1 MTGKNKNIPGD
12 PDSGNRHEVSHIDY
26 AEVVAPGA
34 STVVNNHTVIIRFT
48 FTIRISGES
57 LERMFRVLKEKFGT
71 IWKKQRETHF
81 DGESSYEVMVYA
93 LEGTPSEMVS
103 ALRYIR
109 EALGDDAAMSV
120 RYTSR
125 KYHFERG
132 ELALSQ
138 AINIAMH
145 ERDL

>member
-1 MTGKNKNIPGD
+1 MTGKNNTPGD
-12 PDSGNRHEVSHIDY
+12 PCNGNSHQAYHIDR

-34 STVVNNHTVIIRFT
+34 STVVNNHTVIIRFS

-93 LEGTPSEMVS
+93 LEGTPSVMAL

-109 EALGDDAAMSV
+109 EEMGDDVVTSV
-120 RYTSR
+120 SYTS
-125 KYHFERG
+125 KKCHFERG
-132 ELALSQ
+132 GLTLSQ
-138 AINIAMH
+138 AINIATH
-145 ERDL
+145 ESDL

>member
-1 MTGKNKNIPGD
+1 MTGKNNTPGD
-12 PDSGNRHEVSHIDY
+12 PCNGNPHRVYHIDH
-26 AEVVAPGA
+26 ADVVAPSA
-34 STVVNNHTVIIRFT
+34 STVVNNHTVIIRFS

-93 LEGTPSEMVS
+93 LEGTPSVMAL

-109 EALGDDAAMSV
+109 EEMGDDVVTSV
-120 RYTSR
+120 SYTS
-125 KYHFERG
+125 KKCHFERG
-132 ELALSQ
+132 GLTLSQ
-138 AINIAMH
+138 AINIATH
-145 ERDL
+145 ESDL

>member
-1 MTGKNKNIPGD
+1 MTGKNNTPGD
-12 PDSGNRHEVSHIDY
+12 PCNGNPHRAYHIDH
-26 AEVVAPGA
+26 ADVVAPGA
-34 STVVNNHTVIIRFT
+34 STVVNNHTVIIRFS

-109 EALGDDAAMSV
+109 EALGDDAVTSV
-120 RYTSR
+120 SYTS
-125 KYHFERG
+125 KKCHFERG
-132 ELALSQ
+132 GLTLSQ
-138 AINIAMH
+138 AINIATH
-145 ERDL
+145 ESDL

>member
-1 MTGKNKNIPGD
+1 MTGKNNTPGD
-12 PDSGNRHEVSHIDY
+12 PCNGNSHQAYHIDR

-34 STVVNNHTVIIRFT
+34 STVVNNHTVIIRFS

-81 DGESSYEVMVYA
+81 DGESSYEVMIYA
-93 LEGTPSEMVS
+93 LEGTPSEMAL

-109 EALGDDAAMSV
+109 EEMGDDAVTSV
-120 RYTSR
+120 SYTS
-125 KYHFERG
+125 KKCHFERG
-132 ELALSQ
+132 GLTLSQ
-138 AINIAMH
+138 AINIATH
-145 ERDL
+145 ESDL

>member
-1 MTGKNKNIPGD
+1 MTGKNNTPGD
-12 PDSGNRHEVSHIDY
+12 PCNGNSHQAYHIDR

-57 LERMFRVLKEKFGT
+57 LERLFCALKEKFGT
-71 IWKKQRETHF
+71 MWIKERKTHF

-93 LEGTPSEMVS
+93 LEGNPSVMVL

-109 EALGDDAAMSV
+109 EKMGDDAVTSV
-120 RYTSR
+120 NYTS
-125 KYHFERG
+125 KKCHFERG
-132 ELALSQ
+132 GLTLSQ
-138 AINIAMH
+138 AINIATH
-145 ERDL
+145 ESDL

>member
-1 MTGKNKNIPGD
+1 MTGKNNTPGD
-12 PDSGNRHEVSHIDY
+12 PCNGNSHQAYHIDH
-26 AEVVAPGA
+26 ADVVAPGA

-81 DGESSYEVMVYA
+81 DGESSYEVMGYA
-93 LEGTPSEMVS
+93 LEGTPSVMAL

-109 EALGDDAAMSV
+109 EEMGDDAVTSV
-120 RYTSR
+120 SYTS
-125 KYHFERG
+125 KKCHFERG
-132 ELALSQ
+132 GLTLSQ
-138 AINIAMH
+138 AINIATH
-145 ERDL
+145 ESDL

>member
-1 MTGKNKNIPGD
+1 MTGKNNTPGD
-12 PDSGNRHEVSHIDY
+12 PCNGNTHRAYHIDH
-26 AEVVAPGA
+26 ADVVAPGA

-81 DGESSYEVMVYA
+81 DGESSYEVMIYA
-93 LEGTPSEMVS
+93 LEGTPSEMAL

-109 EALGDDAAMSV
+109 EEMGDDAVTSV
-120 RYTSR
+120 SYTS
-125 KYHFERG
+125 KKCHFERG
-132 ELALSQ
+132 GLTLSQ
-138 AINIAMH
+138 AINIATH
-145 ERDL
+145 ESDL

>member
-1 MTGKNKNIPGD
+1 MTGKNNTPGD
-12 PDSGNRHEVSHIDY
+12 PGNGNSHRAFHIDR

-57 LERMFRVLKEKFGT
+57 LERMFRLLKEKFGT
-71 IWKKQRETHF
+71 MWIKERKTHF

-93 LEGTPSEMVS
+93 LEGNPSVMAL

-109 EALGDDAAMSV
+109 EEMGDDAVTSV
-120 RYTSR
+120 SYTS
-125 KYHFERG
+125 KKCHFERG
-132 ELALSQ
+132 GLTLSQ
-138 AINIAMH
+138 AINIATR
-145 ERDL
+145 ESDL

>member
-26 AEVVAPGA
+26 AEVVAPSA

-57 LERMFRVLKEKFGT
+57 LERMFRLLKEKFGT
-71 IWKKQRETHF
+71 MWIKERKTHF

-93 LEGTPSEMVS
+93 LEGNPSVMAL

-109 EALGDDAAMSV
+109 EALGDDAVTSV
-120 RYTSR
+120 SYTS
-125 KYHFERG
+125 KKCHFERG
-132 ELALSQ
+132 GLTLSQ
-138 AINIAMH
+138 AINIATH
-145 ERDL
+145 ESDL

>member
-1 MTGKNKNIPGD
+1 MTGKNNTPGD
-12 PDSGNRHEVSHIDY
+12 PCNGNSHQAYHIDH
-26 AEVVAPGA
+26 ADVVAPGA
-34 STVVNNHTVIIRFT
+34 STVVNNHTVIIRFS

-93 LEGTPSEMVS
+93 LEGTPSVMAL

-109 EALGDDAAMSV
+109 EEMGDDAVTSV
-120 RYTSR
+120 SYTS
-125 KYHFERG
+125 KKCHFERG
-132 ELALSQ
+132 GLTLSQ
-138 AINIAMH
+138 AINIATH
-145 ERDL
+145 ESDL